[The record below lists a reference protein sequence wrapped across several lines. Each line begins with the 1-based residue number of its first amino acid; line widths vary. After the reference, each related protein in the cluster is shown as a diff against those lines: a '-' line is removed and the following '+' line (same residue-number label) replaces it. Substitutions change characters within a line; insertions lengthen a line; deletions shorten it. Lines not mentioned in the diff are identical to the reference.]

1 VKLVN
6 SAAKICFV
14 LGTRPEAIKLAP
26 VILAARNRGLDCEVC
41 ATGQHREMLDQAL
54 SCFSLTPDSNLEVME
69 HNQTLSSL
77 TARALSTL
85 EAFFVAKRFS
95 MVLVQGD
102 TTTTFCAALAAFYSG
117 TPVGHV
123 EAGLRT
129 GNKFSPYPEEI
140 NRLLTTRLTDMH
152 FAPTDW
158 ARDNLLRE
166 AVSADRVYVTGNTV
180 IDALQMAMERV
191 RSAQPYIPELDT
203 VELDGR
209 RVVLVTS
216 HRREAFG
223 QGIAS
228 ICGAIVQLASIFPDV
243 LFVYTVHLNP
253 NVSRPVYRRLGG
265 LANVRLVPPLEY
277 LQFVWLLD
285 RCTLVLTD
293 SGGVQEEAP
302 SLGKPVLVMR
312 NTTERPE
319 GIQAGVARLVG
330 TNQDEIASEA
340 TKLLTDSNEYE
351 LMAQATN
358 PYGDGCAA
366 QRIVAVC
373 ERVLGE

>member
-1 VKLVN
+1 
-6 SAAKICFV
+6 
-14 LGTRPEAIKLAP
+14 
-26 VILAARNRGLDCEVC
+26 
-41 ATGQHREMLDQAL
+41 MLDLAM
-54 SCFSLTPDSNLEVME
+54 SCFGVTPDSNLEVME

-77 TARALSTL
+77 TARAVSMLG
-85 EAFFVAKRFS
+85 AYFVGKCFS

-117 TPVGHV
+117 IPVGHV

-129 GNKFSPYPEEI
+129 GEKLSPYPEEI
-140 NRLLTTRLTDMH
+140 NRLLTTRLADVH

-166 AVSADRVYVTGNTV
+166 AVSADRIFVTGNTV
-180 IDALQMAMERV
+180 IDALQMAVKRV
-191 RSAQPYIPELDT
+191 RSLEPHIADLDPAEL
-203 VELDGR
+203 GSR
-209 RVVLVTS
+209 RVVLITS

-228 ICGAIVQLASIFPDV
+228 ICGAVAQLANIFRDV

-253 NVSRPVYRRLGG
+253 NVSGPVHQRLGG
-265 LANVRLVPPLEY
+265 LANVRLLPPLEY
-277 LQFVWLLD
+277 LQFVRLLD
-285 RCTLVLTD
+285 RCALVLTD

-319 GIQAGVARLVG
+319 GIKAGVARLVG
-330 TNQDEIASEA
+330 TNQEAIASEA

-351 LMAQATN
+351 VMAQATN

-373 ERVLGE
+373 ERVLKQECPFN